1 MNSRFQAGK
10 GEKMNPIYT
19 EYIRFLRETTGQPL
33 PNLKEGY
40 FWLDRQIIKGFD
52 LQGKVHKFYKIQ
64 IDSSLE
70 TVNCSQLKSYEDET
84 KICLASWQQLID
96 LNKNHV
102 QEIENNSLCLIK
114 EKIEKYNS
122 YTSIIPVSMGK
133 DSMVTC
139 HLIRQLYPETKAIF
153 NNTSLDCADTY
164 KMVKCFP
171 NCEVMNPSK
180 GFYQYVKSDHMI
192 PSRMSRFCC
201 RIFKTG
207 VMVSQLDHDHPYLL
221 WMGMRNEESN
231 TRSGYEDEWINTSE
245 WGNTCWQG
253 ILPIRKWTELD
264 VWLYTIWKGIEIN
277 PKYKKGYSR
286 CGCHCACPFYSK
298 STWILDKYWYPK
310 AYKRWRNILKEDFVK
325 NKKWIIMNCTLNEY
339 LTQAW
344 NGGTFRNEPTQEVI
358 EEFAKYNNLDIDI
371 AARYF
376 NKECCNCNKRIKH
389 KEVLSMNLK
398 VNGRQANKFY
408 CKKCLMKEFGWNK
421 EDWDK
426 QVALFK
432 TQGCA
437 LF

>member
-1 MNSRFQAGK
+1 M
-10 GEKMNPIYT
+10 
-19 EYIRFLRETTGQPL
+19 
-33 PNLKEGY
+33 
-40 FWLDRQIIKGFD
+40 
-52 LQGKVHKFYKIQ
+52 
-64 IDSSLE
+64 
-70 TVNCSQLKSYEDET
+70 NCSKLKSYEDET

-96 LNKNHV
+96 LNKNHL
-102 QEIENNSLCLIK
+102 QEIENDSLCLIK

-207 VMVSQLDHDHPYLL
+207 VMVSKLDNNTPYLM

-231 TRSGYEDEWINTSE
+231 TRSNYQDEWTNTSE

-264 VWLYTIWKGIEIN
+264 VWLYTIWKNIEVN

-286 CGCHCACPFYSK
+286 VGCNIACPFYSK

-310 AYKRWRNILKEDFVK
+310 AYQRWRNILREDFLE

-358 EEFAKYNNLDIDI
+358 EEFAKYNDLDINI
-371 AARYF
+371 TAQYF

-389 KEVLSMNLK
+389 KEVLSMNMK
-398 VNGRQANKFY
+398 MHGRNTNKFF
-408 CKKCLMKEFGWNK
+408 CKKCLMKEFDWTSEDWNK
-421 EDWDK
+421 
-426 QVALFK
+426 QILTFK
-432 TQGCA
+432 SQGCA

>member
-1 MNSRFQAGK
+1 MDSFFLLFQ
-10 GEKMNPIYT
+10 
-19 EYIRFLRETTGQPL
+19 
-33 PNLKEGY
+33 
-40 FWLDRQIIKGFD
+40 
-52 LQGKVHKFYKIQ
+52 
-64 IDSSLE
+64 LE
-70 TVNCSQLKSYEDET
+70 TVNCSKLKSYEDET

-96 LNKNHV
+96 LNKNHL
-102 QEIENNSLCLIK
+102 QEIENDSLCLIK

-207 VMVSQLDHDHPYLL
+207 VMVSKLDNNTPYLM

-231 TRSGYEDEWINTSE
+231 TRSNYQDEWTNTSE

-264 VWLYTIWKGIEIN
+264 VWLYTIWKNIEVN

-286 CGCHCACPFYSK
+286 VGCNIACPFYSK

-310 AYKRWRNILKEDFVK
+310 AYQRWRNILREDFLE

-358 EEFAKYNNLDIDI
+358 EEFTKYNDLDINI
-371 AARYF
+371 TAQYF

-389 KEVLSMNLK
+389 KEVLSMNMK
-398 VNGRQANKFY
+398 MHGRNTNKFF
-408 CKKCLMKEFGWNK
+408 CKKCLMKEFDWTSEDWNK
-421 EDWDK
+421 
-426 QVALFK
+426 QILTFK
-432 TQGCA
+432 SQGCA